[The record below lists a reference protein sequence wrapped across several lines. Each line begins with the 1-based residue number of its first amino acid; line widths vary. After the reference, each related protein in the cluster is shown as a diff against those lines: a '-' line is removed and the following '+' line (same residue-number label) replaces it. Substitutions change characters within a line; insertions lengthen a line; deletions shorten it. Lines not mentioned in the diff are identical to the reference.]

1 MYRLKT
7 LFCILLLALSSG
19 CGFLPSLD
27 DVLPDQRDEYRSARD
42 MPPLEVPPDLTTDTI
57 GETMAIPGDDSAN
70 TLSGYEQQQAS
81 RAGGSELG
89 GALADE
95 QSLVLRGDRYTI
107 WPELKRFWTEQG
119 YDLELDDAEL
129 GVLETAWSEP
139 RSADEGEVRDRFK
152 VFAEAGS
159 QADTTALFISHDLQ
173 RRAIDDD
180 QWQDAG
186 SDAEMRQR
194 LTAELHTFFGG
205 STAEKTASTDTG
217 RDTGNATRRRSNV
230 PRAEI
235 INNDKGQVY
244 MSLPN
249 EFEQAWP
256 LIENAMVRVG
266 MQIRSSD
273 VEAGEYLAAY
283 QPQQAESEKGWF
295 DSLKF
300 WSSDEP
306 QIYRVSVTP
315 ADQRTELVLR
325 DEDGEWLSGDGA
337 RNLLYQIQQQYEQ

>member
-7 LFCILLLALSSG
+7 LFCIVLLALLAG
-19 CGFLPSLD
+19 CGLLPSLD

-42 MPPLEVPPDLTTDTI
+42 MPPLEVPPDLTTNTI
-57 GETMAIPGDDSAN
+57 SENMAIPGDNSAN

-89 GALADE
+89 GALANE
-95 QSLVLRGDRYTI
+95 QTLVLRGDRYAI

-119 YDLELDDAEL
+119 YELELDDAEL

-139 RSADEGEVRDRFK
+139 RGTAGEEVRDRFK
-152 VFAEAGS
+152 VFAEPGN
-159 QADTTALFISHDLQ
+159 QADTTVLFISHDLQ
-173 RRAIDDD
+173 RRLSADE

-186 SDAEMRQR
+186 SDAGTRQR
-194 LTAELHTFFGG
+194 LAAEMNTFFGG
-205 STAEKTASTDTG
+205 SSAVEKTAS
-217 RDTGNATRRRSNV
+217 RDTGSATRRSSNL

-273 VEAGEYLAAY
+273 AEAGEYMAAY
-283 QPQQAESEKGWF
+283 KPQQSESEKGWF

-337 RNLLYQIQQQYEQ
+337 RNLLYQIQQQYNQ